1 MKTMKITHL
10 AACVALAA
18 TSQLHAATTV
28 ADSSTNKPATPDE
41 AFAMLKAG
49 NERFASGVGIRRD
62 LLEEARETSG
72 GQKPYAVIVSCLDS
86 RTSSELIF
94 DQGLGDVFNARL
106 AGNVVDEDVLGSLEF
121 ATKAAGAKLIAVVG
135 HSSCGA
141 VVGAI
146 DDVKLGHLTGLLERI
161 KPAVE
166 SATTKNKE
174 SCTSK
179 NPEFVS
185 EVIERNVKLQMK
197 QLTEKSPILRELA
210 ANGSIKIVGG
220 VHDLATGKVRFLADA
235 N

>member
-10 AACVALAA
+10 AAFVALAA

-28 ADSSTNKPATPDE
+28 VDSSKNKPSTPDE

-62 LLEEARETSG
+62 LLAEARDTSG
-72 GQKPYAVIVSCLDS
+72 GQKPFAAIVSCLDS

-106 AGNVVDEDVLGSLEF
+106 AGNVVDDDVLGSLEF

-166 SATTKNKE
+166 FASTKTRNPAPRKIRNLFPRSSSA
-174 SCTSK
+174 
-179 NPEFVS
+179 
-185 EVIERNVKLQMK
+185 M
-197 QLTEKSPILRELA
+197 
-210 ANGSIKIVGG
+210 
-220 VHDLATGKVRFLADA
+220 
-235 N
+235 

>member
-1 MKTMKITHL
+1 
-10 AACVALAA
+10 VALIA
-18 TSQLHAATTV
+18 TSQLHAATSGV
-28 ADSSTNKPATPDE
+28 DSSNKKPSTPDE
-41 AFAMLKAG
+41 AFAYLKAG

-62 LLEEARETSG
+62 LLAEARDTSS
-72 GQKPYAVIVSCLDS
+72 GQKPFAAIVSCLDS
-86 RTSSELIF
+86 RTSSEIIF
-94 DQGLGDVFNARL
+94 DQGLGDVLNARL
-106 AGNVVDEDVLGSLEF
+106 AGNVVDDDVLGSLEF

-166 SATTKNKE
+166 SASTKNKK

-185 EVIERNVKLQMK
+185 EVVERNVKLQMK

-220 VHDLATGKVRFLADA
+220 VHDLATGKVRFLVDA

>member
-1 MKTMKITHL
+1 
-10 AACVALAA
+10 
-18 TSQLHAATTV
+18 
-28 ADSSTNKPATPDE
+28 
-41 AFAMLKAG
+41 
-49 NERFASGVGIRRD
+49 
-62 LLEEARETSG
+62 
-72 GQKPYAVIVSCLDS
+72 VSCLDS

-94 DQGLGDVFNARL
+94 DQGLGDVFNVRL
-106 AGNVVDEDVLGSLEF
+106 AGNVVDDDVLGSLEF

-166 SATTKNKE
+166 SATAKNKE
-174 SCTSK
+174 SGTSK

-185 EVIERNVKLQMK
+185 EVVERNVKLQMK
-197 QLTEKSPILRELA
+197 QLTEKSSILRELA
-210 ANGSIKIVGG
+210 ENGSIKIVGG
-220 VHDLATGKVRFLADA
+220 VHDLATGKVRFLADG